1 MNRISIRTPS
11 CYNMQLKKKEL
22 DHEDDQEEIPD
33 NLGDSFNIPYS
44 TEPQKKRE
52 KRDYSQE
59 K

>member
-44 TEPQKKRE
+44 TEP
-52 KRDYSQE
+52 
-59 K
+59 